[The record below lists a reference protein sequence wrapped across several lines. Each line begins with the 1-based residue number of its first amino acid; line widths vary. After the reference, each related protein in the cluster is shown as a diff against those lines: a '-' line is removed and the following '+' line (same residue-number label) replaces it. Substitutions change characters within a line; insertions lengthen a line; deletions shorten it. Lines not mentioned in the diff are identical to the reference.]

1 LEPKRVNRYI
11 LRVKEYESVLKWGK
25 NSGTV
30 AAAFAAGAL
39 LLAPAIAM
47 AKPDAKKR
55 PPAVA
60 ISFDRVTSFTPA
72 SADPRLAA
80 EFGNRPA
87 VADFKF
93 TPAAPK
99 NRPSQVRV
107 AIRARGADVATGRN
121 ADLASASANSAIG
134 ALAPSTYNLGLAV
147 GWRRFALTGDVAKT
161 SGTNLA
167 LGGRETA
174 VVGVNYSLNRFT
186 GRLAA
191 TAERTDGTQTPV
203 IGRERGY
210 ALDVGGAYNLT
221 RSIAVTGGVRYKIEQ
236 DRVSATRDERR
247 DSQAV
252 YVGTAFKF

>member
-1 LEPKRVNRYI
+1 M
-11 LRVKEYESVLKWGK
+11 
-25 NSGTV
+25 
-30 AAAFAAGAL
+30 AAGAL
-39 LLAPAIAM
+39 LLVPAIAS
-47 AKPDAKKR
+47 AKPEAKKR

-60 ISFDRVTSFTPA
+60 LSFDRVTSFTPA
-72 SADPRLAA
+72 TADPRLAA
-80 EFGNRPA
+80 EFANKPA

-107 AIRARGADVATGRN
+107 AIRARGADLATGRN
-121 ADLASASANSAIG
+121 ADLAQVSSTSAIG
-134 ALAPSTYNLGLAV
+134 ALAPSTYNLGVAV
-147 GWRRFALTGDVAKT
+147 GWRRFALTGDVAKST
-161 SGTNLA
+161 GGSNLSVSGH
-167 LGGRETA
+167 ETA

-186 GRLAA
+186 GRVAA
-191 TAERTDGTQTPV
+191 TAERDNSQALML
-203 IGRERGY
+203 GRERGY

-236 DRVSATRDERR
+236 DRVSASRDERR